1 MLKPVYYQFGVD
13 LGILPSDLD
22 AVKKTN
28 YQDLDQALTEVLLL
42 WLRRHS
48 TVPPT
53 WQSLVR
59 AVASPSGGNNYKLAV
74 DIASR
79 HR

>member
-13 LGILPSDLD
+13 LGIPPSDLD

-59 AVASPSGGNNYKLAV
+59 ACLLYTSPSPRDATL
-74 DIASR
+74 SR
-79 HR
+79 MPSSA